1 MLLMFRRY
9 SERRH
14 LNECLEGTVKG
25 DINVVNV

>member
-14 LNECLEGTVKG
+14 LNVVNVYSERRHL
-25 DINVVNV
+25 NVVNV